1 MKKIKNL
8 FIALLTLIT
17 FNSFATP
24 VTYTVTKGVTTNV
37 TCNVGD
43 TIKFY
48 ATTASVYAVTINTT
62 TVIAPHSCNVS
73 PYYIGYYVIVGGE
86 TSFTINSTV
95 NWIGTITVN
104 IATGVG
110 ELSNTS
116 VTELIAFPNPTNG
129 DFKIK
134 FNSNKEKSD
143 VVIYDIQGRLV
154 FQNKDERT
162 IGKNELV
169 ISNEFASGI
178 YIVKV
183 EDKTFKIT
191 ITR

>member
-24 VTYTVTKGVTTNV
+24 VTYTVTYNSTTNV

-43 TIKFY
+43 TLKFY
-48 ATTASVYAVTINTT
+48 TGSFTGLYGVSINGVGT
-62 TVIAPHSCNVS
+62 IAPHVVS
-73 PYYIGYYVIVGGE
+73 SPFYIGYYVIVGGE
-86 TSFTINSTV
+86 TSFSIINASPWT
-95 NWIGTITVN
+95 GTITVN

-116 VTELIAFPNPTNG
+116 VSELIAFPNPTNG

-134 FNSNKEKSD
+134 FNSNKEKND

-154 FQNKDERT
+154 FQDKDERT

-191 ITR
+191 VTR

>member
-43 TIKFY
+43 TLKFY
-48 ATTASVYAVTINTT
+48 GTVASAYGVSINSIV
-62 TVIAPHSCNVS
+62 VIAPHVVNS
-73 PYYIGYYVIVGGE
+73 PFYIGYYVVTSGDN
-86 TSFTINSTV
+86 SFTINASV
-95 NWIGTITVN
+95 SWSGTITVN

-110 ELSNTS
+110 EVSNTS
-116 VTELIAFPNPTNG
+116 VTELVAFPNPTNG

-134 FNSNKEKSD
+134 FNSNKEKND

-154 FQNKDERT
+154 FQDKDERT

-169 ISNEFASGI
+169 ISDEFASGI

>member
-24 VTYTVTKGVTTNV
+24 VTYTVTYNSTTNV
-37 TCNVGD
+37 ICNVGD
-43 TIKFY
+43 TLKFY
-48 ATTASVYAVTINTT
+48 GTVASAYGIQINGVTKITPHAVTMT
-62 TVIAPHSCNVS
+62 PF
-73 PYYIGYYVIVGGE
+73 YIGYYVVTTGDN
-86 TSFTINSTV
+86 SFTFMNTMSFS
-95 NWIGTITVN
+95 GTITVN

-110 ELSNTS
+110 ELSSTS
-116 VTELIAFPNPTNG
+116 VTELVAFPNPTNG

-154 FQNKDERT
+154 FQNKDER
-162 IGKNELV
+162 IVGKNELV

-191 ITR
+191 VTR